1 VHFRGLDGARR
12 VDVLLRR
19 VRVTLGVRPL
29 LQPEESLPALPLG
42 VLGLDDLQSLPD
54 PAVEPVADLGR
65 FLEVGGVRVGDD
77 ASPLLRGQL
86 GDRVVLLAGRRRG
99 RRLTVGFRAGGVAVS
114 RSTLLGGD
122 GVASRFLL
130 GAVLGEDVGESLGR
144 VGCGRWAAGLGVQN
158 ALPWEMRTDAVRLV
172 QAYSTRVESS
182 TPEQFVLLKNG
193 TLAEMRVVGIV
204 VIAAEEAGC

>member
-99 RRLTVGFRAGGVAVS
+99 RRLTVG
-114 RSTLLGGD
+114 LGGD
-122 GVASRFLL
+122 GVVASASALLGGRGL